1 MTDKNGE
8 VPLRRPAF
16 RRTDRT
22 DAPYYLARYAER
34 RGLKQAGSVR
44 EPRRGGRERPAPVPA
59 PVPRARRARARR
71 SRPARGGRRA
81 LHQRVRRH
89 VPGQGDRRAAGAQ
102 DAGGLRHR
110 DPDHQA
116 RDHPGLLHRRRPD
129 PDGRLAVA
137 PARAQPVQERPAR
150 PEGADRLRR
159 HQPGPAD
166 RRPDLPR
173 HERRAAAVGAG
184 GRHRRARADPR
195 AAQLPGLDAGRAAR
209 RHLGV
214 PPVPGADGEAGA
226 DGGRRPAALAGGD
239 RPVLP
244 HPARRR
250 GPDLHV
256 ADHPADVLR
265 AAAVLR
271 APVLARVPPADGR
284 VAGHPDHR
292 GHPFRADPG
301 VRHLGARLR
310 SWRAV
315 QHRGSGGADP
325 PRRRDR
331 AGGLPQPGHRGER
344 AAARRDAV
352 WD

>member
-1 MTDKNGE
+1 MAETEKNG
-8 VPLRRPAF
+8 PAPAF

-22 DAPYYLARYAER
+22 DAPYYLARYTER
-34 RGLKQAGSVR
+34 RGLKQSAPSASPGEADAVPSTFAGSANAATAARSAALLEVDGERFTR
-44 EPRRGGRERPAPVPA
+44 EFAGTI
-59 PVPRARRARARR
+59 
-71 SRPARGGRRA
+71 
-81 LHQRVRRH
+81 
-89 VPGQGDRRAAGAQ
+89 PGQGDRPAAGAQ
-102 DAGGLRHR
+102 GAGGFRHR

-116 RDHPGLLHRRRPD
+116 RDHPGLPDRLRPD

-137 PARAQPVQERPAR
+137 PARAQPVQERPPR
-150 PEGADRLRR
+150 PEGPDRLRR

-173 HERRAAAVGAG
+173 HDRRAGAVGAR
-184 GRHRRARADPR
+184 GRHLQARADPR

-244 HPARRR
+244 QPARRR

-292 GHPFRADPG
+292 GHPLRADPG
-301 VRHLGARLR
+301 LRHLGARLR
-310 SWRAV
+310 SRRAV
-315 QHRGSGGADP
+315 QHRGGRGADP